1 LIQEAD
7 GDTLFLDEVGDMPPP
22 LQARLLSVLDE
33 RELLPVG
40 ATKAV
45 RVGVRVVAATHAD
58 LLARVREGRFR
69 DGWPRQRDRPAG
81 TARRRAG
88 RVVARG
94 PAAAVP
100 ARRALESD
108 PGGAPARP
116 VAHDGLPAHEALG
129 PAGAREVPAWI
140 SRECRTG

>member
-7 GDTLFLDEVGDMPPP
+7 GDTLFLDEVGDMPLP

-40 ATKAV
+40 ATKA
-45 RVGVRVVAATHAD
+45 D
-58 LLARVREGRFR
+58 
-69 DGWPRQRDRPAG
+69 
-81 TARRRAG
+81 

-108 PGGAPARP
+108 PDGAPARP
-116 VAHDGLPAHEALG
+116 VAHDGLPGHEALG

-140 SRECRTG
+140 SRECRAG